1 MRMVVPLIEG
11 SLINLPLDMMNLKK
25 NREKRKWTHSY
36 EARKR
41 HKPQPKGG

>member
-25 NREKRKWTHSY
+25 KQGEMQMDAQLRGKEET
-36 EARKR
+36 
-41 HKPQPKGG
+41 